1 VSMVWLEPVR
11 AEFAERLKSGRLA
24 HALLL
29 SGPAG
34 TGKLDFAREMAS
46 GLLCLEGSM
55 PGCGGCRSC
64 QLLSTGAHPDF
75 RLLGLELND
84 KGNLRSEIVIEQIR
98 NLISALQLTTT
109 ISARK
114 VALLHPAEAMNR
126 NAANALLK
134 TLEEPPGET
143 VLILVSHDPG
153 RLPVTIRSRCQAL
166 QLRMPHSSALM
177 DWLRDVSGCDAATAE
192 SALNASAGSP
202 LRARDMLADG
212 STAHY
217 SLVSRTLDELLDKSS
232 SSSQAMAALADA
244 QADIEPEQLWTWLS
258 LCAAD
263 KIRQKT
269 GANEYTKTLSQL
281 QALAD
286 RNRALLSTQVR
297 KDLLLQD
304 WLIQWARLKV

>member
-29 SGPAG
+29 SGLAG
-34 TGKLDFAREMAS
+34 TGKLDFAREMAG

-98 NLISALQLTTT
+98 NLISAVQLTTT

-232 SSSQAMAALADA
+232 SSSQAMATLADA

-281 QALAD
+281 QAQAD

-304 WLIQWARLKV
+304 WLIQWARLKA

>member
-34 TGKLDFAREMAS
+34 TGKLDFAREMAG

-281 QALAD
+281 QAQAD

-304 WLIQWARLKV
+304 WLIQWARLKA

>member
-34 TGKLDFAREMAS
+34 TGKLDFAREMAG

-281 QALAD
+281 QAQAD